1 LDSHPLDERPRPKKW
16 QIEAKPTWHH
26 FGGKFNWFRPK
37 TKTKR
42 KGAQMKACDSER
54 EPRCKSSRVPRPK
67 SGKSRQNL
75 HKTILK
81 GNSIGSDPKK

>member
-1 LDSHPLDERPRPKKW
+1 MAPFWREIQLVQTKNKDKK
-16 QIEAKPTWHH
+16 
-26 FGGKFNWFRPK
+26 
-37 TKTKR
+37 KR
-42 KGAQMKACDSER
+42 SSNESLRFR

-81 GNSIGSDPKK
+81 GNSIGSHPKE